1 MANLPL
7 KEKEMRNR
15 INEDETVIRKF
26 INSIRFVDT

>member
-7 KEKEMRNR
+7 KEKRKRNR
-15 INEDETVIRKF
+15 INGDETIIRKF

>member
-15 INEDETVIRKF
+15 INGDETTIRKF

>member
-15 INEDETVIRKF
+15 INGDGTIIRKF
-26 INSIRFVDT
+26 ITNHFVDT